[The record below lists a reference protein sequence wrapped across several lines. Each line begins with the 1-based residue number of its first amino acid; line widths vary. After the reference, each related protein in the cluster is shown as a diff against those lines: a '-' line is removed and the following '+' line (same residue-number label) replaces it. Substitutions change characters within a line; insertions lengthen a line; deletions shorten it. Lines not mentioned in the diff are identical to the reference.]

1 MILCFLYPK
10 AFLNIPPKM
19 KTKCYLSIVFH
30 PFSILSSSV
39 LKSLDPGLFKT
50 IPATSSSALIS
61 FDPPNHLDVPVS
73 QSREKDELDSHYRRD
88 FITCDNQLLNGE
100 MFLQVCSLFFVLILN
115 IDFTG
120 KLACRRL
127 AIASLLQTAKPA
139 SFVFANCYT
148 RFFFQIVRPNNFFCK
163 LSNRLGNIV
172 FLSFVF
178 CKFMYVLFCSIKGSF
193 NDYIEFPHCR
203 P

>member
-1 MILCFLYPK
+1 MPSNLLILP
-10 AFLNIPPKM
+10 
-19 KTKCYLSIVFH
+19 T
-30 PFSILSSSV
+30 IL
-39 LKSLDPGLFKT
+39 LFRQ
-50 IPATSSSALIS
+50 
-61 FDPPNHLDVPVS
+61 FNHFDVPVS

-148 RFFFQIVRPNNFFCK
+148 RFFFQIVRPNNFFLQIVKPTWKYCFFVFFFLQIYVCTV
-163 LSNRLGNIV
+163 LSNQRILQ
-172 FLSFVF
+172 
-178 CKFMYVLFCSIKGSF
+178 
-193 NDYIEFPHCR
+193 
-203 P
+203 